1 MDQHLKHDMRKRSTK
16 MKVQEKKIREKAKS
30 QEKIMLGRL
39 GKEKMANSVN
49 SCRESKKNVLLEL
62 VIACTW
68 WRERSNCSD

>member
-1 MDQHLKHDMRKRSTK
+1 
-16 MKVQEKKIREKAKS
+16 
-30 QEKIMLGRL
+30 MLGRL